1 VSTKIG
7 CKRKTAKLRLFNLAA
22 RWWRMSEDILE
33 ADEEEDENEFIE
45 EVKSRP
51 GVLVVLE
58 NGGRDLYS
66 DADDDDDLV
75 DVEVDS
81 RLGDT
86 SGDED
91 EDITDEV
98 TNRDVVA
105 HVDDSDSFGVV
116 STSAS
121 PHDPGGGI
129 SPSISWQQT
138 QHLHA
143 YSSPESRD
151 YPSTNL
157 QQLTQQNQLSAE
169 DDEASGAGASNLSPK
184 AESVVQSDEEI
195 ERQVQEVTE
204 EMVDRIAT
212 ECWDQVNGTY
222 HNGQWYEWNE
232 TFSQANPYDE
242 EMFQILP
249 YVHTGW

>member
-1 VSTKIG
+1 
-7 CKRKTAKLRLFNLAA
+7 
-22 RWWRMSEDILE
+22 MSEDILE
-33 ADEEEDENEFIE
+33 ADEEEEENEFLE

-51 GVLVVLE
+51 GVPFVVLE
-58 NGGRDLYS
+58 NGGRNLYS
-66 DADDDDDLV
+66 DGDDDLV

-91 EDITDEV
+91 EDVSEV
-98 TNRDVVA
+98 TARNVVA

-129 SPSISWQQT
+129 SPSTTNWQQT
-138 QHLHA
+138 QDLHV
-143 YSSPESRD
+143 YGSPESRV
-151 YPSTNL
+151 YSTSNL
-157 QQLTQQNQLSAE
+157 LRSTQQLSAE
-169 DDEASGAGASNLSPK
+169 DDEASGAGASNLSPR
-184 AESVVQSDEEI
+184 AESVAQSDDEI

-204 EMVDRIAT
+204 EMVDRIST
-212 ECWDQVNGTY
+212 ENWDHVNGTY
-222 HNGQWYEWNE
+222 QNGQWYEWNE
-232 TFSQANPYDE
+232 TVSQQNPYDEE